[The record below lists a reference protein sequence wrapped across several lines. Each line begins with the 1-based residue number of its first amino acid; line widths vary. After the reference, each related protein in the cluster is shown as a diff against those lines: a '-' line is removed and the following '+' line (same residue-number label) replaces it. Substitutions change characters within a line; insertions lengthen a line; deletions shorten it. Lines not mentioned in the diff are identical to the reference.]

1 MARENRLFGGAA
13 LLGTAGLDT
22 AGARFRLGGQ
32 LTLLVLAL
40 AAGPAFGQD
49 SPEKLEQE
57 SAQQAA
63 QQPAQESAQESA
75 QASYETV
82 TLRGRVVWMAEAL
95 DRLFGIR
102 SVPEAK
108 ERLLAIETPDGRLH
122 PIVAYIRG
130 RSFRR
135 DPRLRVDGEFLVRR
149 YEGSPMVQ
157 VIRIYEI
164 SEQGKFELD
173 YWCEICAIAMFEL
186 KPCDCCQG
194 SIELRRRKAASD

>member
-13 LLGTAGLDT
+13 LFGSAGLDT
-22 AGARFRLGGQ
+22 AGARFRLGGR
-32 LTLLVLAL
+32 LALLVLAL

-49 SPEKLEQE
+49 SSEKLEQE
-57 SAQQAA
+57 SARQVA
-63 QQPAQESAQESA
+63 QQPARESA
-75 QASYETV
+75 QASYETI

-122 PIVAYIRG
+122 PIVADIRG

>member
-1 MARENRLFGGAA
+1 MPRGNAQFGM
-13 LLGTAGLDT
+13 TAFDNP
-22 AGARFRLGGQ
+22 AARFCS
-32 LTLLVLAL
+32 VAVVIAFAL
-40 AAGPAFGQD
+40 FAFSPAGHVVHAQEAAQEAASG
-49 SPEKLEQE
+49 E
-57 SAQQAA
+57 SAT
-63 QQPAQESAQESA
+63 PSH
-75 QASYETV
+75 ETF
-82 TLRGRVVWMAEAL
+82 TIRGRVVWMTEAL

-102 SVPEAK
+102 TVPEAK
-108 ERLLAIETPDGRLH
+108 ERLLAIETPEGRLH
-122 PIVAYIRG
+122 PIVEDIRG

-164 SEQGKFELD
+164 TDQGKFELD

-194 SIELRRRKAASD
+194 PIELRRREAANE